1 VRLSTDADSDVTSRI
16 AADFPTLTL
25 AIDCITENGTTYQCA
40 QSIASKKGHVVALL
54 PLDDERLT
62 EFPEIKTETTL
73 VYTVLGKAFHW
84 WNDWPVMEDD
94 KRMIEEWLVLFSRTR
109 RFDLANT
116 DLVFRFDRLAV
127 DMPKL
132 MASGQIKSNPLLR
145 REGGLEQVN
154 EGMNFQKAGKVSP
167 FCSLSSVF
175 AVYANGHTS
184 LRLELCPKACLPL
197 SLIYPS
203 PFVYILTSFASVTLS
218 QSYLVFFA
226 SGFSSR
232 EIALDPK
239 R

>member
-1 VRLSTDADSDVTSRI
+1 MVS
-16 AADFPTLTL
+16 
-25 AIDCITENGTTYQCA
+25 
-40 QSIASKKGHVVALL
+40 ALC
-54 PLDDERLT
+54 P
-62 EFPEIKTETTL
+62 F
-73 VYTVLGKAFHW
+73 
-84 WNDWPVMEDD
+84 
-94 KRMIEEWLVLFSRTR
+94 R
-109 RFDLANT
+109 RSDLANT
-116 DLVFRFDRLAV
+116 DLIFRFDRLAV
-127 DMPKL
+127 DMPRL
-132 MASGQIKSNPLLR
+132 MASGQLKSNPLLH

-226 SGFSSR
+226 SRFSSR